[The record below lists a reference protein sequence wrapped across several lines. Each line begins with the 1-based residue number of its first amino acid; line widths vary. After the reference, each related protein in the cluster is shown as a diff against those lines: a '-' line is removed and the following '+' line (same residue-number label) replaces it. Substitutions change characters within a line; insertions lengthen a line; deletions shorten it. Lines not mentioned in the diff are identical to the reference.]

1 MCPLQIWKKEQ
12 RRFSLFQVETKELE
26 NTDQFVAMS
35 SIGTSHTNIVESC
48 HHFQG
53 VKVAIFFY
61 KILLRASPINR
72 GLQ

>member
-1 MCPLQIWKKEQ
+1 MPSADLEKEQ
-12 RRFSLFQVETKELE
+12 RRFSLIQVETKELE
-26 NTDQFVAMS
+26 NTDQFVGMG